1 MKKDRQA
8 LLEMRRV
15 GRSLI
20 ICKEMKWCVFWMWGQ
35 KKRTEIKGC
44 RSLWGQGLG
53 SWIIS
58 AVAECRFSPPVLTSG
73 LDSSAHIHLFNLGKL
88 HLTSYIVHWVKEQ
101 WMPLYSIVPPWPSGV
116 VSYSYDQCFVPLLPC
131 VFILSFSFCNYLTK
145 HDYGL

>member
-1 MKKDRQA
+1 MQRD
-8 LLEMRRV
+8 EMMCVLDV
-15 GRSLI
+15 GT
-20 ICKEMKWCVFWMWGQ
+20 

-88 HLTSYIVHWVKEQ
+88 HLTSYIVH
-101 WMPLYSIVPPWPSGV
+101 
-116 VSYSYDQCFVPLLPC
+116 
-131 VFILSFSFCNYLTK
+131 
-145 HDYGL
+145 